1 MFNRQKLFL
10 LITLLLF
17 GCANFDNA
25 AIDTFKDAFHLN
37 HKELTPNFN
46 PKFNYL
52 AVHASSGLIFMV
64 TTPPSH
70 VTDLVTWYSAQR
82 DSLTLNQGRLANI
95 YGTLTEWREVNLKEA
110 PNWQRLLSS
119 EQPITWHRVRNQLP
133 GYLFNVHETLNIFK
147 TIPPSVIKLNYHQ
160 ANTLT
165 WFQENNLT
173 HPELGPSFYALS
185 QHKHQYQVVF
195 SQFCLAPND
204 CLTLEQVPNNKSGQ
218 E

>member
-1 MFNRQKLFL
+1 MLNRHQLLL

-25 AIDTFKDAFHLN
+25 AIDTFKEAFHFNHTKPSTDLN
-37 HKELTPNFN
+37 PQ
-46 PKFNYL
+46 FNYL
-52 AVHASSGLIFMV
+52 AVTSLSGLIYMATSPSLA
-64 TTPPSH
+64 TT
-70 VTDLVTWYSAQR
+70 TVTWYSAQR
-82 DSLTLNQGRLANI
+82 DSLTTHEGRLVTI

-119 EQPITWHRVRNQLP
+119 AQPITWHRVRNQLP
-133 GYLFNVHETLNIFK
+133 GYLFNIHETLTIFK
-147 TIPPSVIKLNYHQ
+147 ITPPRGVKLSYHQ

-185 QHKHQYQVVF
+185 LHKQPYQVVF
-195 SQFCLAPND
+195 SRFCLAPND